1 MTSTIAEIDHL
12 LTYVADPAQAADL
25 FARMGFTLSPV
36 SRIDA
41 MGITNYLVLMQ
52 PGHQGSAN
60 FVELMGSHDR
70 TMLPPPMQR
79 TLSGQQGIKSIVLHA
94 PSAAAAHGAL
104 TELGFDAVPPMHV
117 RREWVIAPGQSVFPE
132 FDVILPVEAP
142 LVFNACQYHNVDLYL
157 RPEWLAHANGARR
170 MACVFAAA
178 DRPDEVAG
186 PLARLFDCP
195 VHEADGALL
204 VSPGT
209 VDLAIMTP
217 DVAAAR
223 FGLAA
228 TAGTRYLGYAVEVAD
243 LAKLGA
249 CLDRGDVEYR
259 ATGEGV
265 LVSPETG
272 LGNVILFRERA

>member
-12 LTYVADPAQAADL
+12 LTYVADPAAAAAL

-36 SRIDA
+36 SRIEA
-41 MGITNYLVLMQ
+41 MGITNYLVLMT
-52 PGHQGSAN
+52 PGHDGSAN

-70 TMLPPPMQR
+70 LSLPPPMVR
-79 TLSGQQGIKSIVLHA
+79 TLSGDQGIKSIVLHA

-104 TELGFDAVPPMHV
+104 TGLGFNPVPPMHV
-117 RREWVIAPGQSVFPE
+117 RREWVIGPGQSVFPE

-157 RPEWLAHANGARR
+157 RPEWLAHENGAIR
-170 MACVFAAA
+170 MSCVFAAA
-178 DRPDEVAG
+178 ADPAEVAA

-195 VHEADGALL
+195 VREEGGALL
-204 VSPGT
+204 VTPGT

-217 DVAAAR
+217 DVAASR
-223 FGLAA
+223 FGIPAP
-228 TAGTRYLGYAVEVAD
+228 TATRYLGYAVDVAD
-243 LAKLGA
+243 LGQLGA
-249 CLDRGDVEYR
+249 CLRRGNVEYR
-259 ATGEGV
+259 ATGEGA